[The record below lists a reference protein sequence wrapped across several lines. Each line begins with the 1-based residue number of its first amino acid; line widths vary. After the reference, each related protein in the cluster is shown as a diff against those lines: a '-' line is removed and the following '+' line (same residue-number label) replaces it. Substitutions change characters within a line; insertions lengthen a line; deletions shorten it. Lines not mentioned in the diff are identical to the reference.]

1 MSSRTP
7 VVLYEI
13 AQVMDNQEALRDF

>member
-13 AQVMDNQEALRDF
+13 AQVMDNQEALRDL